1 MTEWFSREDDS
12 ISGLCS
18 PLAACLHNKGLT
30 CIVNPVGTY
39 YCQIQNELKLC
50 MK

>member
-18 PLAACLHNKGLT
+18 PLGACLHNKGLT
-30 CIVNPVGTY
+30 CIYGCHSEPCWDILLPNS
-39 YCQIQNELKLC
+39 K
-50 MK
+50 

>member
-18 PLAACLHNKGLT
+18 PLAACLHNKGST
-30 CIVNPVGTY
+30 CIYGCHIYPLLGYITA
-39 YCQIQNELKLC
+39 KFK
-50 MK
+50 MS